1 MDLFNSKVHVWVEFT
16 ARNLLWMKAFPN
28 HCSLKRLTK
37 DTTGTFT
44 NYSYWISTL
53 LYFRCLIRTHGLFL
67 TTILER
73 ATTLPW
79 CHCED
84 QLSEHTQGFKPLAR
98 SCMWA
103 IHSSAALRLVAP
115 LCLTLCDPTLCSLP
129 GSSVP
134 GDSPGKNG
142 CHALLQRI
150 FQTQGL
156 NPGLPHCGQI
166 LYCLSYQ
173 GHPKI
178 LYDWPVKSSTYF
190 VCTYH

>member
-1 MDLFNSKVHVWVEFT
+1 MALFNSKVHVWVEFT

-73 ATTLPW
+73 ATILPW

-142 CHALLQRI
+142 LPCPPPTDLP
-150 FQTQGL
+150 
-156 NPGLPHCGQI
+156 NPGAEPWSPTLRADSLLPGT
-166 LYCLSYQ
+166 
-173 GHPKI
+173 PKNI
-178 LYDWPVKSSTYF
+178 GVG
-190 VCTYH
+190 